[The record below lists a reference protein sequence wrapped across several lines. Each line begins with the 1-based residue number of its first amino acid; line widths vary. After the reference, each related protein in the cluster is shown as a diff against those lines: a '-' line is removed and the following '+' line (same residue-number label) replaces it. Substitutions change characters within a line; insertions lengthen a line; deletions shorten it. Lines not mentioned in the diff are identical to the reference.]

1 MSRYFAKIRE
11 ALFHAFAHDVVNTA
25 KAAAY
30 SGMLMF
36 FPALLVITT
45 LVAQVE
51 RAPRW
56 RAKRAPSSSSSC
68 PLTLSISC
76 SPRILTHQL
85 HSGTVIL
92 SATLLSLFAGLGV
105 MLSFMEGF
113 RRAYRLPPESWTFWG
128 RRARGLM
135 LVFIVL
141 VPLSLASLA
150 IVFGHQIELWM
161 VDNAG
166 HDLRY
171 FVIFFWRMVRWSVSF
186 IAIVAVL
193 TALYH
198 FGTRRTEHWLWVL
211 PGAIAGTIIWFPA
224 TLAYGW
230 YVTSVGQL
238 HAHLRLLCRRHRHP
252 GLALHHLVQRP
263 AGRGAERR
271 PLLGAPD
278 PTGGRKIRPR
288 AGPRLP
294 ISPFLSPSRPAIAAF
309 APIPG
314 TSSTQ
319 VLHLPPIPVSPSFH
333 LQWNQQRPFALFH
346 PLKNLYWPK
355 SNCLRS

>member
-11 ALFHAFAHDVVNTA
+11 ALFHAYAHDVINTA

-51 RAPRW
+51 EG
-56 RAKRAPSSSSSC
+56 PSLMGETRTVLEQFVPPDTLDLVQSS
-68 PLTLSISC
+68 
-76 SPRILTHQL
+76 ILTHQF
-85 HSGTVIL
+85 HSGRVIL

-105 MLSFMEGF
+105 MLSLMEGF

-128 RRARGLM
+128 RRARGLL

-166 HDLRY
+166 HDLKH
-171 FVIFFWRMVRWSVSF
+171 FVIFFWRMVRWTVSF
-186 IAIVAVL
+186 VAIVAVL

-230 YVTSVGQL
+230 YVTGVGVANYSRIYGSFAAGIATLVWLYITSFSV
-238 HAHLRLLCRRHRHP
+238 
-252 GLALHHLVQRP
+252 
-263 AGRGAERR
+263 
-271 PLLGAPD
+271 LLGAELN
-278 PTGGRKIRPR
+278 G
-288 AGPRLP
+288 
-294 ISPFLSPSRPAIAAF
+294 
-309 APIPG
+309 
-314 TSSTQ
+314 
-319 VLHLPPIPVSPSFH
+319 V
-333 LQWNQQRPFALFH
+333 
-346 PLKNLYWPK
+346 LYWERQIQLAGERTEPELVRA
-355 SNCLRS
+355 SQ

>member
-1 MSRYFAKIRE
+1 MSRYFDRVRE

-36 FPALLVITT
+36 FPALLVLTT
-45 LVAQVE
+45 LVAQVDE
-51 RAPRW
+51 G
-56 RAKRAPSSSSSC
+56 SSLAGETRTVLEQFLPPDTLDLVNSSI
-68 PLTLSISC
+68 LS
-76 SPRILTHQL
+76 HQL
-85 HSGTVIL
+85 HSGQVIL

-128 RRARGLM
+128 RRARSLI

-166 HDLRY
+166 HDLKY

-186 IAIVAVL
+186 IAILAVL

-230 YVTSVGQL
+230 YVTSVGG
-238 HAHLRLLCRRHRHP
+238 ANYTRIY
-252 GLALHHLVQRP
+252 GSFATGIATLVWLYIP
-263 AGRGAERR
+263 SFSV
-271 PLLGAPD
+271 LLGAELN
-278 PTGGRKIRPR
+278 G
-288 AGPRLP
+288 
-294 ISPFLSPSRPAIAAF
+294 
-309 APIPG
+309 
-314 TSSTQ
+314 
-319 VLHLPPIPVSPSFH
+319 V
-333 LQWNQQRPFALFH
+333 
-346 PLKNLYWPK
+346 LYWERQIQMAGEKAEPEFARA
-355 SNCLRS
+355 SQ